1 MNIQNRQQLGF
12 LPSALV
18 ISLMLHA
25 MVLGRLSPHAPPT
38 GAPAAGPLKA
48 ILKAPSMPAE
58 PAVTVPDEP
67 PRPLESPR
75 VAEDSRHTSPLVRTD
90 QASVVSKPPTPEA
103 AHLGEMRGPAPAS
116 APPGSPVTTSGPAAN
131 ATQGGSPEAVGGI
144 SPAPQRESSD
154 DGLDSSG
161 LRQYRVALAG
171 QAKRFKRYPRQAIDE
186 GTEGTAEIRISI
198 APDRPFPATQVVR
211 SSGAA
216 ILDAAALEIIRQA
229 TTRTPVPE
237 SLRGKSFTVNLP
249 VVFDLS
255 EQ

>member
-25 MVLGRLSPHAPPT
+25 MVLGRLSPHALPTGTPMAGPLTATLKTPPRPDAPAAPAPGDSIRRLDGQEVPGGARPASPSVRT
-38 GAPAAGPLKA
+38 DTVPADSRPPLSEATAPGEARGPAGAPAAT
-48 ILKAPSMPAE
+48 APS
-58 PAVTVPDEP
+58 AV
-67 PRPLESPR
+67 
-75 VAEDSRHTSPLVRTD
+75 
-90 QASVVSKPPTPEA
+90 
-103 AHLGEMRGPAPAS
+103 G
-116 APPGSPVTTSGPAAN
+116 SGPAAIV
-131 ATQGGSPEAVGGI
+131 TPVGPPEAVGGI
-144 SPAPQRESSD
+144 APAPQRESSD

-198 APDRPFPATQVVR
+198 IPDRAFPATQLVR
-211 SSGAA
+211 SSGAP

-229 TTRTPVPE
+229 TARTPVPE
-237 SLRGKSFTVNLP
+237 SLRGKSFTVSLP